1 MSSEHTFVIVGGG
14 LAGAKAAQT
23 LRQEGFDGRVVLL
36 GEESHVPYER
46 PPLSK
51 SHLRGETSAEEAFVQ
66 APRFYEDNDVE
77 LRLGRSVQS
86 VDVRHRRLGFGGG
99 EELAYQK
106 LLLATGAEPRKLS
119 VPGSD
124 LPLVHYLRT
133 LHDSERL
140 AAKLGSGRRLVVIG
154 AGWIGSEVAASARQM
169 GTDVA
174 MVEVGALPLERVLGA
189 EVASFYR
196 DLHAGKGV
204 DLHFGVGVTEIR
216 GGSDEAEVVLNDGTR
231 LGADAILVGIGVM
244 PRDELARLNGLGV
257 DNGVIT
263 DEYLATTDPDV
274 YAAGDVANS
283 WHPVLG
289 RRVRLEHWSSAL
301 NQGPV
306 AALNMMGRTTPYE
319 KLPYFFSDQYDVG
332 MEYTGLA
339 SGWEQ
344 VVIRGDR
351 ASGEFIA
358 FWLQGGRV
366 QAGMNVNIWDQTETI
381 GRLIGADVDADRL
394 GDPSIGLDALV
405 PVGSE
410 AGRR

>member
-1 MSSEHTFVIVGGG
+1 MSSEQTFVIIGGG
-14 LAGAKAAQT
+14 LGGAKAAET
-23 LRQEGFDGRVVLL
+23 LRHEGFDGRVVLL
-36 GEESHVPYER
+36 GEESHLPYER

-51 SHLRGETSAEEAFVQ
+51 SLLRGETPAHEAFVHG
-66 APRFYEDNDVE
+66 PRFYEDNDVE
-77 LRLGRSVQS
+77 LRLGRSVTS

-99 EELAYQK
+99 EEIAYQK
-106 LLLATGAEPRKLS
+106 LLLATGAEPRRLS

-124 LPLVHYLRT
+124 LSAVHYLRT
-133 LHDSERL
+133 LHDCERL
-140 AAKLGSGRRLVVIG
+140 AAALGEGRRLVVIG

-204 DLHFGVGVTEIR
+204 ELHFGVGVTEIR
-216 GGSDEAEVVLNDGTR
+216 GSHDEAEVVLNDGSR
-231 LGADAILVGIGVM
+231 VGADAILVGIGVTA
-244 PRDELARLNGLGV
+244 RDELARLNGLAV
-257 DNGVIT
+257 DNGVLT
-263 DEYLATTDPDV
+263 DEYLATSDPDV

-289 RRVRLEHWSSAL
+289 RRVRLEHWSAAL

-306 AALNMMGRTTPYE
+306 AALNMMGRPTPYE

-339 SGWEQ
+339 SGWDQ

-351 ASGEFIA
+351 AAGEFIA
-358 FWLQGGRV
+358 FWLQGGRI
-366 QAGMNVNIWDQTETI
+366 QAGMNVNIWDQTESI
-381 GRLIGADVDADRL
+381 SRLIGAGVDADRL
-394 GDPSIGLDALV
+394 GDPGIGLEDLL
-405 PVGSE
+405 PVRSE
-410 AGRR
+410 AGRD